1 MLPFGVRDS
10 SFLRAARCVRFRG
23 LISGREIVNTLK
35 SRTAN
40 PFNDIS
46 AICLKRP
53 GPPFDANTAKSRAR
67 AVQSAGVSSRTGGEE
82 GRGEG

>member
-1 MLPFGVRDS
+1 MQP
-10 SFLRAARCVRFRG
+10 FRG

-35 SRTAN
+35 SRTTN

-67 AVQSAGVSSRTGGEE
+67 AVRTGGGLAGVGPAERE
-82 GRGEG
+82 GGRGARTAAGTQGRAKVR